1 MALETFPDDSPFLS
15 FQISSHEPL
24 RKLDKRQTCE
34 GCKRSIRYF
43 CYRCI
48 RLAPELDPEDVPA
61 VFLPLHLSIVK
72 DKRELDGKST
82 VIHAKLLADKHTSF
96 YPFDRTV
103 GADGGLDA
111 ARFDPKTSVIL
122 FPSPDSKPVEA
133 IDWSSVKQ
141 VVVLDGTWQQ
151 AKAMCNT
158 STLIDSIPKVHLST
172 SHKTCFWRYQ
182 NLGPHCLSTIE
193 AIYYFYHEY
202 LLHQDE
208 PVEGLDDLLYFFSFF
223 YHMVQDNYKFKPDR
237 HIHTKLGSDY
247 IKYGKKDEFSE

>member
-1 MALETFPDDSPFLS
+1 MTFEAFPEDSPFS
-15 FQISSHEPL
+15 PFQISSHDPL
-24 RKLDKRQTCE
+24 RNLENRQTCD

-48 RLAPELDPEDVPA
+48 RLAPELSPEQVPT
-61 VFLPLHLSIVK
+61 VKLPMHLSIVK

-82 VIHAKLLADKHTSF
+82 VIHAKILADKDTSF
-96 YPFDRTV
+96 HTFDRTV
-103 GADGGLDA
+103 GADGGLDVSK
-111 ARFDPKTSVIL
+111 FDPKTSVIL

-133 IDWSSVKQ
+133 IDWSQVKQ

-158 STLIDSIPKVHLST
+158 SALIDSIPKVHLST

-202 LLHQDE
+202 LVHRNESVD
-208 PVEGLDDLLYFFSFF
+208 GLDDLLFFFSFF
-223 YHMVQDNYKFKPDR
+223 YHMVQDNYKANPDR
-237 HIHTKLGSDY
+237 QIHTKLGSDY
-247 IKYGKKDEFSE
+247 IKYDKKDD